1 MVLPRYTRLLS
12 KNGAAAAPSGERER
26 IGADPIF
33 VDELER
39 FAADVRDPRCGAI
52 AERLAAPLRVAVSGR
67 AGVGRSTVARA
78 LTHAGTLAVTTTSDA
93 ELDVYVIAE
102 VVKPED
108 RAAIGAAGRP
118 VLTVLTKADL
128 IAATDAGRHPQ
139 GPTSAARIHCEQLS
153 ARTGLPIE
161 PLVGRLAV
169 AALNDEVDD
178 ALWSG
183 LQALA
188 DEHPVAASLQRR
200 LVETLD
206 VFGIAQAIAAIRFGA
221 TRAET
226 ITLLKRLSCIDEV
239 VAAIEVARGAG
250 ALPARPGRRRRPGE
264 CSLSADPLIGEFLS
278 CDDTVVA
285 RMMAAVDAVE
295 AGGMTVDRGTTADA
309 HLRRA
314 ADWRHNQSGVHRA
327 CSADIVRGSLRTVD
341 PGRRDGVTDEPG
353 DDVVAEVDA
362 MVAAIG
368 PRLGEPSINRVDA
381 VLVTGPWLS
390 GVSAVVAALT
400 EQLPEQRFV
409 ESTDL
414 AAGEV
419 PTLVVFVVSAAA
431 ALTESDCALL
441 DAAMPETDRSDRGG
455 VQDRRAPELGRGAG
469 RQPRDAGRPRAAL
482 PRRAVG
488 GRRRRA
494 GGRRTAGR
502 RPGRRG
508 LRPACG

>member
-108 RAAIGAAGRP
+108 RAAIGVAGRP

-153 ARTGLPIE
+153 ARTGLRIE

-188 DEHPVAASLQRR
+188 DEHPLAASLQRR

-221 TRAET
+221 TRADT

-239 VAAIEVARGAG
+239 VAAIEFAG
-250 ALPARPGRRRRPGE
+250 APVRYQRILDAV
-264 CSLSADPLIGEFLS
+264 ADLEVLAVSNPLIGEFLS

-295 AGGMTVDRGTTADA
+295 AGGMTVDRGATADA

-327 CSADIVRGSLRTVD
+327 CSADIVRGSLRMWT
-341 PGRRDGVTDEPG
+341 
-353 DDVVAEVDA
+353 
-362 MVAAIG
+362 
-368 PRLGEPSINRVDA
+368 
-381 VLVTGPWLS
+381 
-390 GVSAVVAALT
+390 
-400 EQLPEQRFV
+400 Q
-409 ESTDL
+409 
-414 AAGEV
+414 
-419 PTLVVFVVSAAA
+419 
-431 ALTESDCALL
+431 
-441 DAAMPETDRSDRGG
+441 
-455 VQDRRAPELGRGAG
+455 
-469 RQPRDAGRPRAAL
+469 
-482 PRRAVG
+482 VG
-488 GRRRRA
+488 G
-494 GGRRTAGR
+494 TV
-502 RPGRRG
+502 
-508 LRPACG
+508 